1 MPPIHK
7 SRGLSI
13 ADHWSSICRP
23 IIGKVPTKISNVSPQ
38 IIKHQRGPRTVVRL
52 TAFSFCVLFQLRTR
66 DFLSLKNSFCTA
78 MFVKTSVSRPKFVSI
93 HGEHIAFKVLSSR
106 LGLRFVHQHLPR
118 VKDYKNMTLIMPLK
132 TGYNILRK
140 RCVPDRR

>member
-1 MPPIHK
+1 
-7 SRGLSI
+7 
-13 ADHWSSICRP
+13 
-23 IIGKVPTKISNVSPQ
+23 
-38 IIKHQRGPRTVVRL
+38 
-52 TAFSFCVLFQLRTR
+52 
-66 DFLSLKNSFCTA
+66 

-140 RCVPDRR
+140 RCVPDRSYRRNLQWNNWEKDKQLWLEVPEEQFKLFKWVKEVKQ